1 MKKRELWRERRRREE
16 GDEIVRE
23 GEIGRIRGR
32 RESGWKKKKRVVR
45 KREEKSE
52 GVKEKAVKERRRV

>member
-1 MKKRELWRERRRREE
+1 M
-16 GDEIVRE
+16 RE